1 MKNSLSVLF
10 LLFLLVCSA
19 PAFAQNGT
27 CNVNTIEISTDS
39 YEIGDFASVKR
50 NLELCVQN
58 QSFGNVTEL
67 NKARELL
74 ALTAIVED
82 RLDDAK
88 AYIEQIINSNS
99 NFVSSYRNIVFDDIL
114 AEVKREN
121 VGVTVSSVSKKAE
134 DLNTAPATVKLVTQ
148 EEIMDRGYKDLVDV
162 LSDLPGFDISKV
174 FSGAGANIYQMGF
187 RQVNTE
193 RTLFMVDGV
202 EENDLWLNWAYI
214 SRQYPLANIKA
225 VEVLYGPSSTMYGP
239 RAFIGAINV
248 ITYSPREIPEDHL
261 LKGKA
266 GSGKPKS
273 FYAYGNA
280 QAGNLNTYS
289 SDLVMGL
296 RGSAAAFQVTGR
308 IYRSDEHDM
317 SSAEFF
323 DYAPDD
329 INSLIYT
336 KMNMSGKAGSYSFE
350 DYLKKF
356 NLPQSHPYYTL
367 TKNAAGLITNM
378 NLTQAG
384 INQARRLDSIAYTSN
399 VNGAPI
405 GFSNHT
411 DDYFFSAKLMV
422 DNFLFGVR
430 HWKRT
435 EGFGLYQD
443 IDAAGSRNGSIWSPE
458 NTTVY
463 AQYDRQLTE
472 KISIS
477 NLANFALHRLGK
489 ETNRVNFIAFGDP
502 RASLH
507 FAHLL
512 NPTEILPGKTFSTK
526 KNAFGTESV
535 DYSSFSNFK
544 HGWRN
549 RYYYYEAQQFRNET
563 RMFYEGERL
572 KFSSGVDF
580 RSTLTQG
587 DYIIYMDYD
596 TNFPTIKDFQAK
608 QDTISLA
615 RELGIVSNQEQG
627 SNMYP
632 VIDLG
637 VFTQAS
643 YTLGERI
650 FLSGGYRVDYN
661 RIRRSG
667 GFGWAT
673 SPRLSAIYNGEYTTF
688 KLNYSKGLQNVSQ
701 LTRYATTTTRIPN
714 SRLQP
719 ESIDF
724 LNFEYL
730 GNLRNGELGWDVNAF
745 GYFINNAVALKTIST
760 SPTVTQNINLGK
772 YRTFGLM
779 SGFYFKPKSRDW
791 NIQVNHTYF
800 YPQLTEA
807 AEDAGY
813 KKIPVRLGDIAS
825 HRVNL
830 SVTKQTQMGKLSN
843 VLNLRANYVSERP
856 IGDSTTQTKN
866 IGVNGSKENIPAYL
880 ILHGNIGFK
889 LKTLPMLRLDVSVEN
904 ILNKNLLDGG
914 NPEYY
919 HPGPREASG
928 TFNMPGGV
936 LGATYGELSQPYIP
950 QRPRFFLVRLSYSL

>member
-1 MKNSLSVLF
+1 MKNTLSVLF
-10 LLFLLVCSA
+10 LLYLMVCSA

-50 NLELCVQN
+50 NLQLCVQN
-58 QSFGNVTEL
+58 QSFGNATEL

-82 RLDDAK
+82 DLDKAK
-88 AYIEQIINSNS
+88 AYIEQIISTNS
-99 NFVSSYRNIVFDDIL
+99 NFLSSYRNIVFDDIL

-162 LSDLPGFDISKV
+162 LSDLPGFDISKT
-174 FSGAGANIYQMGF
+174 FSGAGSNIYQMGF
-187 RQVNTE
+187 RQENTE

-261 LKGKA
+261 LKGKPKT
-266 GSGKPKS
+266 GKPKS

-356 NLPQSHPYYTL
+356 NLPATHPYYTVN
-367 TKNAAGLITNM
+367 KNATTGLITSM
-378 NLTQAG
+378 NLTTAG
-384 INQARRLDSIAYTSN
+384 INQARKLDSIAYTSK

-587 DYIIYMDYD
+587 DYLIYMDYNTNYPD
-596 TNFPTIKDFQAK
+596 TKAFKAK
-608 QDTISLA
+608 QDSISFA
-615 RELGIVSNQEQG
+615 RELGIVPNQEQG

-632 VIDLG
+632 IIDLG
-637 VFTQAS
+637 VFIQAS

-667 GFGWAT
+667 GFGFAN
-673 SPRLSAIYNGEYTTF
+673 SPRLSAIYNSEYATF

-701 LTRYATTTTRIPN
+701 LTRYSTGAGRTPN
-714 SRLQP
+714 PNLRP

-724 LNFEYL
+724 LNIEYL
-730 GNLRNGELGWDVNAF
+730 GHIGNRGLGWDVNAF
-745 GYFINNAVALKTIST
+745 GYLIDNAVASST
-760 SPTVTQNINLGK
+760 RNGIRQNINIGK
-772 YRTFGLM
+772 YRTTGLM
-779 SGFYFKPKSRDW
+779 SGFYYKPKSRDW
-791 NIQVNHTYF
+791 NIQANHTYF
-800 YPQLTEA
+800 FPQLTEA
-807 AEDAGY
+807 AADAG
-813 KKIPVRLGDIAS
+813 IEVPVRLGDIAS

-830 SVTKQTQMGKLSN
+830 SLTKQTHMGIFSN

-856 IGDSTTQTKN
+856 IGKNTTSSKN
-866 IGVNGSKENIPAYL
+866 IGLDGKGSPIPEYL

-889 LKTLPMLRLDVSVEN
+889 LKALPILRLDVSVEN

-936 LGATYGELSQPYIP
+936 LGGTYGDLSQPYIP

>member
-1 MKNSLSVLF
+1 MKNILSVLF
-10 LLFLLVCSA
+10 LLFLMVCSA

-58 QSFGNVTEL
+58 QSFGNATEL

-82 RLDDAK
+82 DLDKAK
-88 AYIEQIINSNS
+88 AYIEQIISTNS
-99 NFVSSYRNIVFDDIL
+99 NFLSSYRNIVFDDIL
-114 AEVKREN
+114 TEVKREN

-162 LSDLPGFDISKV
+162 LSDLPGFDISKT
-174 FSGAGANIYQMGF
+174 FSGAGSNIYQMGF
-187 RQVNTE
+187 RQENTE

-225 VEVLYGPSSTMYGP
+225 DEVLYGPSSTMYGP

-261 LKGKA
+261 LKGKPK
-266 GSGKPKS
+266 SGKPKS

-308 IYRSDEHDM
+308 VYRSDEHDM

-336 KMNMSGKAGSYSFE
+336 KMNLSGKAGSYSFE

-356 NLPQSHPYYTL
+356 NLPATHPYYTVN
-367 TKNAAGLITNM
+367 KNATTGLITSM
-378 NLTQAG
+378 NLTTAG
-384 INQARRLDSIAYTSN
+384 INQARKLDSIAYTSK

-443 IDAAGSRNGSIWSPE
+443 IDAAGSRNGSNWSPE

-472 KISIS
+472 KFSIS
-477 NLANFALHRLGK
+477 NLSNFALHRLGK
-489 ETNRVNFIAFGDP
+489 ETNRVNFVAFGDP
-502 RASLH
+502 RANLH

-512 NPTEILPGKTFSTK
+512 NPDKLIAGRTLGTK
-526 KNAFGTESV
+526 NNTFGTEII
-535 DYSSFSNFK
+535 DYSSYSMFK
-544 HGWRN
+544 HGWKN
-549 RYYYYEAQQFRNET
+549 RYYYYEAQQFRNES
-563 RMFYEGERL
+563 RLFYDGERL
-572 KFSSGVDF
+572 NFSTGVDF

-587 DYIIYMDYD
+587 DYLIYNDYD
-596 TNFPTIKDFQAK
+596 TNYPSVEAFKAK

-615 RELGIVSNQEQG
+615 RELGIVPNQERG
-627 SNMYP
+627 SNMFP
-632 VIDLG
+632 IIDVG
-637 VFTQAS
+637 AFIQAS
-643 YTLGERI
+643 YTIGEKL

-661 RIRRSG
+661 RIRRTG
-667 GFGWAT
+667 GFGFAN
-673 SPRLSAIYNGEYTTF
+673 SPRLSVIYNSEYATF

-701 LTRYATTTTRIPN
+701 LTRYSTGAGRTPN
-714 SRLQP
+714 PKLQP

-724 LNFEYL
+724 LNLEYL
-730 GNLRNGELGWDVNAF
+730 GHIGNRGLGWDVNAF
-745 GYFINNAVALKTIST
+745 GYLIENAVASST
-760 SPTVTQNINLGK
+760 RNGIRQNINIGK
-772 YRTFGLM
+772 YRTLGLM
-779 SGFYFKPKSRDW
+779 SGFYYKPKSRDW
-791 NIQVNHTYF
+791 NIQANHTYF
-800 YPQLTEA
+800 FPQLTEA
-807 AEDAGY
+807 AADAG
-813 KKIPVRLGDIAS
+813 IEVPVRLGDIAS

-830 SVTKQTQMGKLSN
+830 SLTKQTHMGIFSN

-856 IGDSTTQTKN
+856 IGKNTTSSKN
-866 IGVNGSKENIPAYL
+866 IGLDGKGSPIPEYL

-889 LKTLPMLRLDVSVEN
+889 LKALPILRLDVSVEN

-936 LGATYGELSQPYIP
+936 LGGTYGDLSQPYIP
-950 QRPRFFLVRLSYSL
+950 QRPRFFLVRLTYSL

>member
-1 MKNSLSVLF
+1 MKNTLSVLF
-10 LLFLLVCSA
+10 LLFLMVCSA

-99 NFVSSYRNIVFDDIL
+99 NFVSGYRNIVFDDIL

-134 DLNTAPATVKLVTQ
+134 DLNTAPATVKLVTH

-162 LSDLPGFDISKV
+162 LSDLPGFDISKT
-174 FSGAGANIYQMGF
+174 FSGAGSNIYQMGF
-187 RQVNTE
+187 RQENTE

-261 LKGKA
+261 LKRKA

-280 QAGNLNTYS
+280 QGGNLNTYS

-329 INSLIYT
+329 INSLVYT

-356 NLPQSHPYYTL
+356 NLPQSHPYYTI
-367 TKNAAGLITNM
+367 TKNAAGLITSM

-384 INQARRLDSIAYTSN
+384 INQARKLDSIAYTSN

-477 NLANFALHRLGK
+477 NLSNFALHRLGK
-489 ETNRVNFIAFGDP
+489 ETNRVNFVAFGDP
-502 RASLH
+502 RANLH

-512 NPTEILPGKTFSTK
+512 NPTELLPGKTFSTK
-526 KNAFGTESV
+526 KNSFGTESI
-535 DYSSFSNFK
+535 DYLSFSNFK

-572 KFSSGVDF
+572 KFSSGIDF

-587 DYIIYMDYD
+587 DYLIYMDYN
-596 TNFPTIKDFQAK
+596 TNYPSTKAFRAK
-608 QDTISLA
+608 QDTISFA
-615 RELGIVSNQEQG
+615 RELGIVPNQEQG

-632 VIDLG
+632 IIDLG
-637 VFTQAS
+637 VFIQAS

-667 GFGWAT
+667 GFGFAN
-673 SPRLSAIYNGEYTTF
+673 SPRLSVIYNSENTTF

-701 LTRYATTTTRIPN
+701 LTRYSTGAGRTPN
-714 SRLQP
+714 PNLRP

-724 LNFEYL
+724 LNIEYL
-730 GNLRNGELGWDVNAF
+730 GHIGNGGLGWDVNAF
-745 GYFINNAVALKTIST
+745 GYLIDNAVASST
-760 SPTVTQNINLGK
+760 RNGIRQNINIGK
-772 YRTFGLM
+772 YRTTGLM
-779 SGFYFKPKSRDW
+779 SGFYYKPKTREW
-791 NIQVNHTYF
+791 NIQANHTYF
-800 YPQLTEA
+800 FPQLIKA
-807 AEDAGY
+807 AEDSG
-813 KKIPVRLGDIAS
+813 IEVPVRLGDIAS

-830 SVTKQTQMGKLSN
+830 SLTKQTHMGILSN

-856 IGDSTTQTKN
+856 IGKNTTSSKN
-866 IGVNGSKENIPAYL
+866 IGLDGKGSPIPEYL
-880 ILHGNIGFK
+880 ILHGNVGFK
-889 LKTLPMLRLDVSVEN
+889 IKTLPMLRLDVSVEN

-919 HPGPREASG
+919 HPGPKEASG
-928 TFNMPGGV
+928 TFNMPGAV
-936 LGATYGELSQPYIP
+936 AGAPYGDLSQPYIP

>member
-1 MKNSLSVLF
+1 MKNTLSVLF
-10 LLFLLVCSA
+10 LLFLLVCNT
-19 PAFAQNGT
+19 PAFAQNGA
-27 CNVNTIEISTDS
+27 CNINTVEISADS
-39 YEIGDFASVKR
+39 YDIGDFASVKR
-50 NLELCVQN
+50 NLELCVRN
-58 QSFGNVTEL
+58 QSFSNLVEL

-88 AYIEQIINSNS
+88 VYIEQIVNSNS
-99 NFVSSYRNIVFDDIL
+99 NFVSSYRNIVFDSIFD
-114 AEVKREN
+114 EVKREN

-148 EEIMDRGYKDLVDV
+148 EEIMDRGYKDLIDL
-162 LSDLPGFDISKV
+162 LSDLPGFDISKT

-187 RQVNTE
+187 RQENTE

-225 VEVLYGPSSTMYGP
+225 VEILYGPSSTMYGP

-248 ITYSPREIPEDHL
+248 ITYSPKEIPVDHL
-261 LKGKA
+261 LKVKS
-266 GSGKPKS
+266 GSGKSKS
-273 FYAYGNA
+273 FYAYGNS
-280 QAGNLNTYS
+280 QVGNLNTYS

-296 RGSAAAFQVTGR
+296 RGTSAAFQVTGR

-317 SSAEFF
+317 SSADFF
-323 DYAPDD
+323 DYSVDD
-329 INSLIYT
+329 LKSLVYT
-336 KMNMSGKAGSYSFE
+336 RMNMSGRAGSYSFE

-356 NLPQSHPYYTL
+356 NLPQTHPFYTVN
-367 TKNAAGLITNM
+367 KNASGLITSI
-378 NLTQAG
+378 NLTQQG
-384 INQARRLDSIAYTSN
+384 INEAKRLDSIAYTRN

-458 NTTVY
+458 NTTIY
-463 AQYDRQLTE
+463 AQYDRQLSE
-472 KISIS
+472 KISVS
-477 NLANFALHRLGK
+477 NLSNFALHRLGK

-507 FAHLL
+507 LAHLL
-512 NPTEILPGKTFSTK
+512 NPDQLIAGRTLSTK
-526 KNAFGTESV
+526 NNTFGTEII
-535 DYSSFSNFK
+535 DYSSYTLFK
-544 HGWRN
+544 HGWKN
-549 RYYYYEAQQFRNET
+549 RYYYYEAQQFRNES
-563 RMFYEGERL
+563 RLFYDGERL
-572 KFSSGVDF
+572 NFSTGIDF

-587 DYIIYMDYD
+587 DYLIYNDYD
-596 TNFPTIKDFQAK
+596 TNYPSVEAFKAK

-615 RELGIVSNQEQG
+615 RELGIVPNQERG
-627 SNMYP
+627 SNMFP
-632 VIDLG
+632 IIDVG
-637 VFTQAS
+637 AFIQAN
-643 YTLGERI
+643 YTIGERI

-661 RIRRSG
+661 RIRRTG
-667 GFGWAT
+667 GFGWAN
-673 SPRLSAIYNGEYTTF
+673 SPRLSAIYNTEYTTF

-701 LTRYATTTTRIPN
+701 LTRYSTGAGRTPN
-714 SRLQP
+714 PKLQP

-724 LNFEYL
+724 LNLEYL
-730 GNLRNGELGWDVNAF
+730 GHIGNGTLGWDINAF
-745 GYFINNAVALKTIST
+745 GYLIENAVASST
-760 SPTVTQNINLGK
+760 RNGIRQNINIGK
-772 YRTFGLM
+772 YRTLGLM
-779 SGFYFKPKSRDW
+779 SGFYYKPKSRDW
-791 NIQVNHTYF
+791 NIQANHTYF

-807 AEDAGY
+807 AADAG
-813 KKIPVRLGDIAS
+813 IEVPVRLGDIAS

-830 SVTKQTQMGKLSN
+830 SITKQTHMGILSN
-843 VLNLRANYVSERP
+843 VLNIRANYVSERP
-856 IGDSTTQTKN
+856 IGKNTTSSKN
-866 IGVNGSKENIPAYL
+866 VGLDGTGKPLPPYL

-889 LKTLPMLRLDVSVEN
+889 IQTLPMLRLDLSVEN

-928 TFNMPGGV
+928 TFNMPGAV
-936 LGATYGELSQPYIP
+936 PGAPYGDLSQPYIP
-950 QRPRFFLVRLSYSL
+950 QRPRFYLLRLSYSL

>member
-1 MKNSLSVLF
+1 MKNTLRVLF
-10 LLFLLVCSA
+10 FLFVLVCSA
-19 PAFAQNGT
+19 PAFAQNGA
-27 CNVNTIEISTDS
+27 CNVNTVEISSDS
-39 YEIGDFASVKR
+39 YDIGDFASVKR
-50 NLELCVQN
+50 NLELCVRN
-58 QSFGNVTEL
+58 QGFGNLVEL

-88 AYIEQIINSNS
+88 VYIEQIVNSNS
-99 NFVSSYRNIVFDDIL
+99 NFVSSYRNIVFETIFD
-114 AEVKREN
+114 EVKREN

-148 EEIMDRGYKDLVDV
+148 EEIMDRGYKDLIDV
-162 LSDLPGFDISKV
+162 LSDLPGFDISKT

-187 RQVNTE
+187 RQENTE

-225 VEVLYGPSSTMYGP
+225 VEILYGPSSTMYGP

-248 ITYSPREIPEDHL
+248 ITYSPKEIPVDHV
-261 LKGKA
+261 LKVKS
-266 GSGKPKS
+266 GSGKSKS
-273 FYAYGNA
+273 FYAYGNS
-280 QAGNLNTYS
+280 QVGNLNTYS

-296 RGSAAAFQVTGR
+296 RGTGAAFQVTGR

-317 SSAEFF
+317 SSADFF
-323 DYAPDD
+323 DYSVDD
-329 INSLIYT
+329 LKSLVYT
-336 KMNMSGKAGSYSFE
+336 KMNMTGRAGSYSFE

-356 NLPQSHPYYTL
+356 NLPQTHPYYNVN
-367 TKNAAGLITNM
+367 KNATTGLITSM
-378 NLTQAG
+378 TLTPAGITQA
-384 INQARRLDSIAYTSN
+384 RKLDSIAYTSN

-463 AQYDRQLTE
+463 AQYDRQLSE

-477 NLANFALHRLGK
+477 NLSNFALHRLGK
-489 ETNRVNFIAFGDP
+489 ETNRVNFVAFGDP
-502 RASLH
+502 RANLH

-512 NPTEILPGKTFSTK
+512 NPTQLIAGRTVTP
-526 KNAFGTESV
+526 KNNVFGTEII
-535 DYSSFSNFK
+535 DYSSYSMFK
-544 HGWRN
+544 HGWKN
-549 RYYYYEAQQFRNET
+549 RYYYYEAQQFRNES
-563 RMFYEGERL
+563 RLFYDGERL
-572 KFSSGVDF
+572 NFSTGIDF

-587 DYIIYMDYD
+587 DYLIYNDYD
-596 TNFPTIKDFQAK
+596 TNYPSIEAFEAK

-615 RELGIVSNQEQG
+615 RELGIVPNQERG
-627 SNMYP
+627 SNMFP
-632 VIDLG
+632 IIDVG
-637 VFTQAS
+637 AFIQAN
-643 YTLGERI
+643 YTIGEKI

-661 RIRRSG
+661 RIRRTG
-667 GFGWAT
+667 GFGWAN
-673 SPRLSAIYNGEYTTF
+673 SPRLSAIYNSEYTTF

-701 LTRYATTTTRIPN
+701 LTRYSTGAGRTPN
-714 SRLQP
+714 PKLQP

-724 LNFEYL
+724 LNLEYL
-730 GNLRNGELGWDVNAF
+730 GHIGNGSLGWDINAF
-745 GYFINNAVALKTIST
+745 GYLIENAVASST
-760 SPTVTQNINLGK
+760 RNGIRQNINIGK
-772 YRTFGLM
+772 YRTLGLM
-779 SGFYFKPKSRDW
+779 SGFYYKPKSRDW
-791 NIQVNHTYF
+791 NIQANHTYF

-807 AEDAGY
+807 AADAG
-813 KKIPVRLGDIAS
+813 IEVPVRLGDIAS

-830 SVTKQTQMGKLSN
+830 SITKQTHMGILSN
-843 VLNLRANYVSERP
+843 VLNIRANYVSERP
-856 IGDSTTQTKN
+856 IGKNTTSSKN
-866 IGVNGSKENIPAYL
+866 VGLDGTGKPLPPYL

-889 LKTLPMLRLDVSVEN
+889 VQTLPMLRLDLSVEN

-928 TFNMPGGV
+928 TFNMPGAV
-936 LGATYGELSQPYIP
+936 AGATYGDLSQPYIP
-950 QRPRFFLVRLSYSL
+950 QRPRFYLLRLSYSL

>member
-1 MKNSLSVLF
+1 MKNTLSVLF
-10 LLFLLVCSA
+10 LLFLMVCSA

-58 QSFGNVTEL
+58 QSFGNATEL

-82 RLDDAK
+82 DLDKAK
-88 AYIEQIINSNS
+88 AYIEQIISSNS
-99 NFVSSYRNIVFDDIL
+99 NFLSSYRNIVFDDIL

-162 LSDLPGFDISKV
+162 LSDLPGFDISKT
-174 FSGAGANIYQMGF
+174 FSGAGSNIYQMGF
-187 RQVNTE
+187 RQENTE

-261 LKGKA
+261 LKGKPKT
-266 GSGKPKS
+266 GKPKS

-356 NLPQSHPYYTL
+356 NLPATHPYYTVN
-367 TKNAAGLITNM
+367 KNATTGLITSM
-378 NLTQAG
+378 NLTTAG
-384 INQARRLDSIAYTSN
+384 INQARKLDSIAYTSN

-443 IDAAGSRNGSIWSPE
+443 IDAAGSRNGSNWSPE

-472 KISIS
+472 KFSIS
-477 NLANFALHRLGK
+477 NLSNFALHRLGK
-489 ETNRVNFIAFGDP
+489 ETNRVNFVAFGDP
-502 RASLH
+502 RANLH

-512 NPTEILPGKTFSTK
+512 NPDKLIAGRTLGTK
-526 KNAFGTESV
+526 NNTFGTEII
-535 DYSSFSNFK
+535 DYSSYSMFK
-544 HGWRN
+544 HGWKN
-549 RYYYYEAQQFRNET
+549 RYYYYEAQQFRNES
-563 RMFYEGERL
+563 RLFYDGERL
-572 KFSSGVDF
+572 NFSTGVDF

-587 DYIIYMDYD
+587 DYLIYNDYD
-596 TNFPTIKDFQAK
+596 TNYPSVEAFKAK

-615 RELGIVSNQEQG
+615 RELGIVPNQERG
-627 SNMYP
+627 SNMFP
-632 VIDLG
+632 IIDVG
-637 VFTQAS
+637 AFIQAS
-643 YTLGERI
+643 YTIGEKL

-661 RIRRSG
+661 RIRRTG
-667 GFGWAT
+667 GFGFAN
-673 SPRLSAIYNGEYTTF
+673 SPRLSVIYNSEYATF

-701 LTRYATTTTRIPN
+701 LTRYSTGAGRTPN
-714 SRLQP
+714 PKLQP

-724 LNFEYL
+724 LNLEYL
-730 GNLRNGELGWDVNAF
+730 GHIGNRGLGWDINAF
-745 GYFINNAVALKTIST
+745 GYLIENAVASST
-760 SPTVTQNINLGK
+760 RNGIRQNINIGK
-772 YRTFGLM
+772 YRTLGLM
-779 SGFYFKPKSRDW
+779 SGFYYKPKSRDW
-791 NIQVNHTYF
+791 NIQANHTYF
-800 YPQLTEA
+800 FPQLTEA
-807 AEDAGY
+807 AADAG
-813 KKIPVRLGDIAS
+813 IEVPVRLGDIAS

-830 SVTKQTQMGKLSN
+830 SLTKQTHMGIFSN

-856 IGDSTTQTKN
+856 IGKNTTSSKN
-866 IGVNGSKENIPAYL
+866 IGLDGKGSPIPEYL

-889 LKTLPMLRLDVSVEN
+889 LKALPILRLDVSVEN

-936 LGATYGELSQPYIP
+936 LGGTYGDLSQPYIP
-950 QRPRFFLVRLSYSL
+950 QRPRFFLVRLTYSL

>member
-1 MKNSLSVLF
+1 MKNTHSILF
-10 LLFLLVCSA
+10 LLFLLVCST
-19 PAFAQNGT
+19 PAFAQNGA
-27 CNVNTIEISTDS
+27 CNANTVEISADS
-39 YEIGDFASVKR
+39 YDIGDFASVKK
-50 NLELCVQN
+50 NLELCVRN
-58 QSFGNVTEL
+58 QSFSNLVEL

-82 RLDDAK
+82 RIVDVRS
-88 AYIEQIINSNS
+88 YIEQIVNSNS
-99 NFVSSYRNIVFDDIL
+99 NFVSSYRNIVFETIFDD
-114 AEVKREN
+114 VKREN

-148 EEIMDRGYKDLVDV
+148 EEIMDRGYKDLIDV
-162 LSDLPGFDISKV
+162 LSDLPGFDISKT

-187 RQVNTE
+187 RQENTE

-225 VEVLYGPSSTMYGP
+225 VEILYGPSSTMYGP

-248 ITYSPREIPEDHL
+248 ITYSPKEIPSDHL
-261 LKGKA
+261 LKGKT
-266 GSGKPKS
+266 GNGKSKS
-273 FYAYGNA
+273 FYAYGNS
-280 QAGNLNTYS
+280 QVGNLNTYS

-296 RGSAAAFQVTGR
+296 RGTGAAFQVTGR

-317 SSAEFF
+317 SSADFF
-323 DYAPDD
+323 DYAVEDLK
-329 INSLIYT
+329 SLVYT
-336 KMNMSGKAGSYSFE
+336 KMNMSGKAGSYTFE

-356 NLPQSHPYYTL
+356 NLPQTHPYYSI
-367 TKNAAGLITNM
+367 TKNPTTGLITSM

-384 INQARRLDSIAYTSN
+384 INQARFLDSINYIKN

-443 IDAAGSRNGSIWSPE
+443 IDAAGSRNGSLWSPE

-463 AQYDRQLTE
+463 AQYDRQLSE

-477 NLANFALHRLGK
+477 NLSNFALHRLGK

-502 RASLH
+502 RANLH

-512 NPTEILPGKTFSTK
+512 NPDKLIAGRTLATK
-526 KNAFGTESV
+526 NNVFGTEII
-535 DYSSFSNFK
+535 DYSSYTLFK
-544 HGWRN
+544 PGWKN
-549 RYYYYEAQQFRNET
+549 RYYYYEAQQFRNEG
-563 RMFYEGERL
+563 RLFYDGERL
-572 KFSSGVDF
+572 NFSTGIDF

-587 DYIIYMDYD
+587 DYLIYNDYETD
-596 TNFPTIKDFQAK
+596 YPNVKAFQAK

-615 RELGIVSNQEQG
+615 RELGIVPNQERG
-627 SNMYP
+627 SNMFP
-632 VIDLG
+632 IIDVG
-637 VFTQAS
+637 AFIQAN
-643 YTLGERI
+643 YTIGERL

-661 RIRRSG
+661 RIRRTG
-667 GFGWAT
+667 GFGWAN
-673 SPRLSAIYNGEYTTF
+673 SPRLSAIYNSEYTTF

-701 LTRYATTTTRIPN
+701 LTRYSTGAGRTPN
-714 SRLQP
+714 PKLQP

-724 LNFEYL
+724 MNFEYL
-730 GNLRNGELGWDVNAF
+730 GHFKNGSLGWDINAF
-745 GYFINNAVALKTIST
+745 GYLIENAVASST
-760 SPTVTQNINLGK
+760 RNGIRQNINIGK

-779 SGFYFKPKSRDW
+779 SGFYFKPKNRDW
-791 NIQVNHTYF
+791 NIQANHTYF

-807 AEDAGY
+807 AADAG
-813 KKIPVRLGDIAS
+813 IEVPVRLGDIAS
-825 HRVNL
+825 HRVNV
-830 SVTKQTQMGKLSN
+830 SITKQTQMGLISN
-843 VLNLRANYVSERP
+843 VLNIRANYVSERP
-856 IGDSTTQTKN
+856 IGKNTTSSKN
-866 IGVNGSKENIPAYL
+866 VGLDGTGKPLPPYL

-889 LKTLPMLRLDVSVEN
+889 IQTLPMLRLDLSVEN

-928 TFNMPGGV
+928 TFNMPGAV
-936 LGATYGELSQPYIP
+936 AGAPYGDLSQPFIP
-950 QRPRFFLVRLSYSL
+950 QRPRFYLLRLSYSL

>member
-1 MKNSLSVLF
+1 MKNTLSVFFIFF
-10 LLFLLVCSA
+10 LMLCSA

-27 CNVNTIEISTDS
+27 CNGNTLVVSTAS
-39 YEIGDFASVKR
+39 YAIGDFASVKR

-58 QSFGNVTEL
+58 QSFGSVTEL
-67 NKARELL
+67 NQARELL
-74 ALTAIVED
+74 ALTAIGED
-82 RLDDAK
+82 RSDDAK
-88 AYIEQIINSNS
+88 LYIAQIVGSKS
-99 NFVSSYRNIVFDDIL
+99 NFVSSNSNIVFDDIL
-114 AEVKREN
+114 SEVKKEN

-134 DLNTAPATVKLVTQ
+134 DINTAPATVKLVTQ
-148 EEIMDRGYKDLVDV
+148 EEIMDRGYKDLIDL

-174 FSGAGANIYQMGF
+174 FSGAGSNVYQMGF
-187 RQVNTE
+187 RQENTE

-202 EENDLWLNWAYI
+202 EENDLFSNWAYI

-225 VEVLYGPSSTMYGP
+225 VEIVYGPSSTLYGP
-239 RAFIGAINV
+239 RAFVGTINV

-261 LKGKA
+261 LKGTPK
-266 GSGKPKS
+266 SGKPKS
-273 FYAYGNA
+273 FYAYGNT
-280 QAGNLNTYS
+280 QAGNLNTIS

-296 RGSAAAFQVTGR
+296 RGRAASFQVTGR

-336 KMNMSGKAGSYSFE
+336 RMNMSGRAGSYTFE

-356 NLPQSHPYYTL
+356 NLPQTHPYYTVN
-367 TKNAAGLITNM
+367 KNATTGLITSM
-378 NLTQAG
+378 NLTTAG
-384 INQARRLDSIAYTSN
+384 INQARRLDSIAYTSK

-405 GFSNHT
+405 GYSNHT
-411 DDYFFSAKLMV
+411 DDYFFSAKLQV

-435 EGFGLYQD
+435 EGYGLYQD
-443 IDAAGSRNGSIWSPE
+443 IDEAGSRNGSIWSPE

-463 AQYDRQLTE
+463 AQYDRQLTD

-477 NLANFALHRLGK
+477 NLSNFSLHRLGK
-489 ETNRVNFIAFGDP
+489 ETNRVNFVAFGDP
-502 RASLH
+502 RANLH

-512 NPTEILPGKTFSTK
+512 NPTEILPSRFLISR
-526 KNAFGTESV
+526 NNVFGTENINST
-535 DYSSFSNFK
+535 SFSNLK

-549 RYYYYEAQQFRNET
+549 RYIYYEAQQFRNET
-563 RMFYEGERL
+563 RLFYEGERL
-572 KFSSGVDF
+572 KFSSGIDF

-587 DYIIYMDYD
+587 DYLIYNDYD
-596 TNFPTIKDFQAK
+596 TNYPSVEAFKAK

-615 RELGIVSNQEQG
+615 RELGIVLNQERG
-627 SNMYP
+627 SNLFSM
-632 VIDLG
+632 IDVG
-637 VFTQAS
+637 AFIQAS
-643 YTLGERI
+643 YTLGEKI
-650 FLSGGYRVDYN
+650 FLTGGYRVDYN
-661 RIRRSG
+661 RIRRAG
-667 GFGWAT
+667 GFGFAN
-673 SPRLSAIYNGEYTTF
+673 SPRLSAIYNSQNTTI
-688 KLNYSKGLQNVSQ
+688 KLNYSKGHHNVNQ
-701 LTRYATTTTRIPN
+701 LTRYSAVGGRTPN
-714 SRLQP
+714 PRLQP

-724 LNFEYL
+724 LNIEYL
-730 GNLRNGELGWDVNAF
+730 GHIGNGGLGWEVNAF
-745 GYFINNAVALKTIST
+745 GYRIENAVASST
-760 SPTVTQNINLGK
+760 KNGVTQYINIEK
-772 YRTFGLM
+772 YRTTGLM
-779 SGFYFKPKSRDW
+779 SGFYYKPKSRDW

-800 YPQLTEA
+800 NPKQTA
-807 AEDAGY
+807 AADDSGI
-813 KKIPVRLGDIAS
+813 KVPVRLGDIAS

-830 SVTKQTQMGKLSN
+830 SVTKQTHLGILSN

-856 IGDSTTQTKN
+856 IGINTTSSKN
-866 IGVNGSKENIPAYL
+866 IGIDGKGSPIPEYL

-889 LKTLPMLRLDVSVEN
+889 VQSLPMLRLDLSVEN

-936 LGATYGELSQPYIP
+936 LGAAYGNLSQPYIP
-950 QRPRFFLVRLSYSL
+950 QRPRFFLVRLTYSL

>member
-1 MKNSLSVLF
+1 MKNTLSVLF
-10 LLFLLVCSA
+10 LFFLMVCSA
-19 PAFAQNGT
+19 PAFSQNGT

-50 NLELCVQN
+50 NLALCVQN
-58 QSFGNVTEL
+58 QSFGNALEL

-82 RLDDAK
+82 DLDDAK
-88 AYIEQIINSNS
+88 LYIEQIVSSNS
-99 NFVSSYRNIVFDDIL
+99 NFISSYRNIVFDDIL
-114 AEVKREN
+114 DAVKREN

-134 DLNTAPATVKLVTQ
+134 DLNTAPATVKLVTHD
-148 EEIMDRGYKDLVDV
+148 EIMDRGYKDLVDV
-162 LSDLPGFDISKV
+162 LSDLPGFDISKT
-174 FSGAGANIYQMGF
+174 FSGAGSNIYQMGF
-187 RQVNTE
+187 RQENTE

-214 SRQYPLANIKA
+214 SKQYPLANIKA
-225 VEVLYGPSSTMYGP
+225 VEILYGPSSTMYGP

-261 LKGKA
+261 LKRKA
-266 GSGKPKS
+266 GSENGKPKS
-273 FYAYGNA
+273 FYAYGNT
-280 QAGNLNTYS
+280 QVGNLNTYS
-289 SDLVMGL
+289 SDLIMGL
-296 RGSAAAFQVTGR
+296 RGSAASFQVTGR

-350 DYLKKF
+350 DYMKKF
-356 NLPQSHPYYTL
+356 SLPATHPYYTVNKSA
-367 TKNAAGLITNM
+367 TTGLITSM
-378 NLTQAG
+378 NLTTAG
-384 INQARRLDSIAYTSN
+384 VNQARKLDSIAYTSN

-405 GFSNHT
+405 GFSNNT

-443 IDAAGSRNGSIWSPE
+443 IDAAGSRNGSNWSPE

-477 NLANFALHRLGK
+477 NLSNFALNRLGK
-489 ETNRVNFIAFGDP
+489 ETIRVNFIAFGDP
-502 RASLH
+502 RANLH
-507 FAHLL
+507 LAHLL
-512 NPTEILPGKTFSTK
+512 SPTAILPSKTLTTK
-526 KNAFGTESV
+526 KNLFGTESI

-563 RMFYEGERL
+563 RIFYEGERL
-572 KFSSGVDF
+572 KFSSGIDF

-587 DYIIYMDYD
+587 DYLIYMDYNTNYPD
-596 TNFPTIKDFQAK
+596 TDAFKAK
-608 QDTISLA
+608 QDTISYA

-627 SNMYP
+627 SNMFP
-632 VIDLG
+632 IIDLG
-637 VFTQAS
+637 VFIQAN
-643 YTLGERI
+643 YTIGEKI

-667 GFGWAT
+667 GFGWAN
-673 SPRLSAIYNGEYTTF
+673 SPRLSAIYNSEYTTF

-701 LTRYATTTTRIPN
+701 LTRYSTGAGRTPN
-714 SRLQP
+714 PNLRP

-724 LNFEYL
+724 LNIEYL
-730 GNLRNGELGWDVNAF
+730 GHILNGSLGWEVNAF
-745 GYFINNAVALKTIST
+745 GYLIENAVASST
-760 SPTVTQNINLGK
+760 RNGIKQNINIGK
-772 YRTFGLM
+772 YSTTGLM
-779 SGFYFKPKSRDW
+779 SGFFYKPKSRDW

-800 YPQLTEA
+800 NPQLTESA
-807 AEDAGY
+807 ADSGIEV
-813 KKIPVRLGDIAS
+813 PVRLGDIAS
-825 HRVNL
+825 HRINL
-830 SVTKQTQMGKLSN
+830 SVTKQTHMGIWSN

-856 IGDSTTQTKN
+856 IGKNTTSSKN
-866 IGVNGSKENIPAYL
+866 IGLDGAGSPIPEYL

-889 LKTLPMLRLDVSVEN
+889 VQTLPMLRLDLSVEN

-928 TFNMPGGV
+928 SFNMPGGTP
-936 LGATYGELSQPYIP
+936 GASYGDLSQPYIP
-950 QRPRFFLVRLSYSL
+950 QRPRFFLIRLSYSI

>member
-1 MKNSLSVLF
+1 MKNTLSVLF
-10 LLFLLVCSA
+10 LLFLMVCSA

-58 QSFGNVTEL
+58 QSFGNATEL

-82 RLDDAK
+82 DLDKAK
-88 AYIEQIINSNS
+88 AYIEQIISTNS
-99 NFVSSYRNIVFDDIL
+99 NFLSSYRNIVFDDIL

-162 LSDLPGFDISKV
+162 LSDLPGFDISKT
-174 FSGAGANIYQMGF
+174 FSGAGSNIYQMGF
-187 RQVNTE
+187 RQENTE

-261 LKGKA
+261 LKGKPKSA
-266 GSGKPKS
+266 KPKS

-308 IYRSDEHDM
+308 VYRSDEHDM

-356 NLPQSHPYYTL
+356 NLPATHPYYTVN
-367 TKNAAGLITNM
+367 KNATTGLITSM
-378 NLTQAG
+378 NLTTAG
-384 INQARRLDSIAYTSN
+384 INQARKLDSIAYTSN

-443 IDAAGSRNGSIWSPE
+443 IDAAGSRNGSNWSPE

-477 NLANFALHRLGK
+477 NLSNFALHRLGK
-489 ETNRVNFIAFGDP
+489 ETNRVNFVAFGDP
-502 RASLH
+502 RANLH

-512 NPTEILPGKTFSTK
+512 NPDKLIAGRTLGTK
-526 KNAFGTESV
+526 NNTFGTEII
-535 DYSSFSNFK
+535 DYSSYSMFK
-544 HGWRN
+544 HGWKN
-549 RYYYYEAQQFRNET
+549 RYYYYEAQQFRNES
-563 RMFYEGERL
+563 RLFFDGERL
-572 KFSSGVDF
+572 NFSTGVDF

-587 DYIIYMDYD
+587 DYLIYNDYD
-596 TNFPTIKDFQAK
+596 TNYPSVEAFKAK

-615 RELGIVSNQEQG
+615 RELGIVPNQERG
-627 SNMYP
+627 SNMFP
-632 VIDLG
+632 IIDVG
-637 VFTQAS
+637 AFIQAS
-643 YTLGERI
+643 YTIGEKL

-661 RIRRSG
+661 RIRRTG
-667 GFGWAT
+667 GFGFAN
-673 SPRLSAIYNGEYTTF
+673 SPRLSVIYNSEYATF

-701 LTRYATTTTRIPN
+701 LTRYSTGAGRTPN
-714 SRLQP
+714 PKLQP

-724 LNFEYL
+724 LNLEYL
-730 GNLRNGELGWDVNAF
+730 GHIGNRGLGWDINAF
-745 GYFINNAVALKTIST
+745 GYLIENAVASST
-760 SPTVTQNINLGK
+760 RNGIRQNINIGK
-772 YRTFGLM
+772 YRTLGLM
-779 SGFYFKPKSRDW
+779 SGFYYKPKSRDW
-791 NIQVNHTYF
+791 NIQANHTYF
-800 YPQLTEA
+800 FPQLTEA
-807 AEDAGY
+807 AADAG
-813 KKIPVRLGDIAS
+813 IEVPVRLGDIAS

-830 SVTKQTQMGKLSN
+830 SLTKQTHMGIFSN

-856 IGDSTTQTKN
+856 IGKNTTSSKN
-866 IGVNGSKENIPAYL
+866 IGLDGKGSPIPEYL

-889 LKTLPMLRLDVSVEN
+889 LKALPILRLDVSVEN

-936 LGATYGELSQPYIP
+936 LGATYGDLSQPYIP
-950 QRPRFFLVRLSYSL
+950 QRPRFFLVRLTYSL

>member
-1 MKNSLSVLF
+1 MKNTLSVLF
-10 LLFLLVCSA
+10 LLFLMVCSA

-99 NFVSSYRNIVFDDIL
+99 NFVSGYRNIVFDDIL

-134 DLNTAPATVKLVTQ
+134 DLNTAPATVKLVTH

-162 LSDLPGFDISKV
+162 LSDLPGFDISKT
-174 FSGAGANIYQMGF
+174 FSGAGSNIYQMGF
-187 RQVNTE
+187 RQENTE

-261 LKGKA
+261 LKRKA

-280 QAGNLNTYS
+280 QGGNLNTYS

-329 INSLIYT
+329 INSLVYT

-356 NLPQSHPYYTL
+356 NLPQSHPYYTI
-367 TKNAAGLITNM
+367 TKNAAGLITSM

-384 INQARRLDSIAYTSN
+384 INQARKLDSIAYTSN

-477 NLANFALHRLGK
+477 NLSNFALHRLGK
-489 ETNRVNFIAFGDP
+489 ETNRVNFVAFGDP
-502 RASLH
+502 RANLH

-512 NPTEILPGKTFSTK
+512 NPTELLPGKTFSTK
-526 KNAFGTESV
+526 KNSFGTESI
-535 DYSSFSNFK
+535 DYLSFSNFK

-572 KFSSGVDF
+572 KFSSGIDF

-587 DYIIYMDYD
+587 DYLIYMDYN
-596 TNFPTIKDFQAK
+596 TNYPSTKAFRAK
-608 QDTISLA
+608 QDTISFA
-615 RELGIVSNQEQG
+615 RELGIVPNQEQG

-632 VIDLG
+632 IIDLG
-637 VFTQAS
+637 VFIQAS

-667 GFGWAT
+667 GFGFAN
-673 SPRLSAIYNGEYTTF
+673 SPRLSVIYNSENTTF

-701 LTRYATTTTRIPN
+701 LTRYSTGAGRTPN
-714 SRLQP
+714 PNLRP

-724 LNFEYL
+724 LNIEYL
-730 GNLRNGELGWDVNAF
+730 GHIGNGGLGWDVNAF
-745 GYFINNAVALKTIST
+745 GYLIDNAVASST
-760 SPTVTQNINLGK
+760 RNGIRQNINIGK
-772 YRTFGLM
+772 YRTTGLM
-779 SGFYFKPKSRDW
+779 SGFYYKPKTREW
-791 NIQVNHTYF
+791 NIQANHTYF
-800 YPQLTEA
+800 FPQLIKA
-807 AEDAGY
+807 AEDSG
-813 KKIPVRLGDIAS
+813 IEVPVRLGDIAS

-830 SVTKQTQMGKLSN
+830 SLTKQTHMGILSN

-856 IGDSTTQTKN
+856 IGKNTTSSKN
-866 IGVNGSKENIPAYL
+866 IGLDGKGSPIPEYL
-880 ILHGNIGFK
+880 ILHGNVGFK
-889 LKTLPMLRLDVSVEN
+889 IKTLPMLRLDVSVEN

-928 TFNMPGGV
+928 TFNMPGAV
-936 LGATYGELSQPYIP
+936 AGAPYGDLSQPYIP

>member
-1 MKNSLSVLF
+1 MKNTLSVLF

-19 PAFAQNGT
+19 PAFAQNGA
-27 CNVNTIEISTDS
+27 CNINTVEISADS
-39 YEIGDFASVKR
+39 YDIGDFASVKR
-50 NLELCVQN
+50 NLELCVRN
-58 QSFGNVTEL
+58 QSFSNLVEL

-88 AYIEQIINSNS
+88 VYIEQIVNSNS
-99 NFVSSYRNIVFDDIL
+99 NFVSSYRNIVFDSIFD
-114 AEVKREN
+114 EVKREN

-148 EEIMDRGYKDLVDV
+148 EEIMDRGYKDLIDV
-162 LSDLPGFDISKV
+162 LSDLPGFDISKT

-187 RQVNTE
+187 RQENTE

-225 VEVLYGPSSTMYGP
+225 VEILYGPSSTMYGP

-248 ITYSPREIPEDHL
+248 ITYSPKEIPVDHL
-261 LKGKA
+261 LKGKTNN
-266 GSGKPKS
+266 GKSKS
-273 FYAYGNA
+273 FYAYGNS
-280 QAGNLNTYS
+280 QVGNLNTYS

-296 RGSAAAFQVTGR
+296 RGTGAAFQVTGR

-317 SSAEFF
+317 SSADFF
-323 DYAPDD
+323 DYSVEDLK
-329 INSLIYT
+329 SLVYT

-356 NLPQSHPYYTL
+356 NLPQTHPYYTL
-367 TKNAAGLITNM
+367 TKNPTTGLITSM

-384 INQARRLDSIAYTSN
+384 INQARKIDSINYIKN

-443 IDAAGSRNGSIWSPE
+443 IDAAGSRNGSLWSPE

-463 AQYDRQLTE
+463 AQYDRQLSE
-472 KISIS
+472 KISVS
-477 NLANFALHRLGK
+477 NLSNFALHRLGK

-502 RASLH
+502 RANLH

-512 NPTEILPGKTFSTK
+512 NPDQLIAGKTLTP
-526 KNAFGTESV
+526 KNNVFGTEII
-535 DYSSFSNFK
+535 DYSSYTLFK
-544 HGWRN
+544 PGWKN
-549 RYYYYEAQQFRNET
+549 RYYYYEAQQFRNES
-563 RMFYEGERL
+563 RLFYDGERL
-572 KFSSGVDF
+572 NFSTGIDF

-587 DYIIYMDYD
+587 DYLIYNDYNTD
-596 TNFPTIKDFQAK
+596 YPNVKAFEAK

-615 RELGIVSNQEQG
+615 RELGIVPNQERG
-627 SNMYP
+627 SNMFP
-632 VIDLG
+632 IIDVG
-637 VFTQAS
+637 AFIQAN
-643 YTLGERI
+643 YTIGERI

-661 RIRRSG
+661 RIRRTG
-667 GFGWAT
+667 GFGWAN
-673 SPRLSAIYNGEYTTF
+673 SPRLSAIYNTEYTTF

-701 LTRYATTTTRIPN
+701 LTRYSTGAGRTPN
-714 SRLQP
+714 PKLQP

-724 LNFEYL
+724 MNLEYL
-730 GNLRNGELGWDVNAF
+730 GHFGNGSLGWDINAF
-745 GYFINNAVALKTIST
+745 GYLIENAVASST
-760 SPTVTQNINLGK
+760 RNGIRQNINIGK
-772 YRTFGLM
+772 YRTVGLM
-779 SGFYFKPKSRDW
+779 SGFYYKPKSRDW
-791 NIQVNHTYF
+791 NIQANHTYF

-807 AEDAGY
+807 AADAG
-813 KKIPVRLGDIAS
+813 IEVPIRLGDIAS

-830 SVTKQTQMGKLSN
+830 SITKQTQMGLISN
-843 VLNLRANYVSERP
+843 VLNIRANYVSERP
-856 IGDSTTQTKN
+856 IGKNTTSSKN
-866 IGVNGSKENIPAYL
+866 VGLDGTGKPLPPYL

-889 LKTLPMLRLDVSVEN
+889 IQTLPMLRLDLSVEN

-936 LGATYGELSQPYIP
+936 LGATYGDLSQPYIP
-950 QRPRFFLVRLSYSL
+950 QRPRFYLLRLSYTL

>member
-1 MKNSLSVLF
+1 MKNILSVLF
-10 LLFLLVCSA
+10 LLFLMVCSA

-58 QSFGNVTEL
+58 QSFGNATEL

-82 RLDDAK
+82 DLDKAK
-88 AYIEQIINSNS
+88 AYIEQIISTNS
-99 NFVSSYRNIVFDDIL
+99 NFLSSYRNIVFDDIL
-114 AEVKREN
+114 TEVKREN

-162 LSDLPGFDISKV
+162 LSDLPGFDISKT
-174 FSGAGANIYQMGF
+174 FSGAGSNIYQMGF
-187 RQVNTE
+187 RQENTE

-261 LKGKA
+261 LKGKPK
-266 GSGKPKS
+266 SGKPKS

-289 SDLVMGL
+289 SDLVMGS
-296 RGSAAAFQVTGR
+296 RGRAASFQVTGR

-336 KMNMSGKAGSYSFE
+336 KMNLSGKAGSYSFE

-356 NLPQSHPYYTL
+356 NLPATHPYYTVN
-367 TKNAAGLITNM
+367 KNATTGLITSM
-378 NLTQAG
+378 NLTTAG
-384 INQARRLDSIAYTSN
+384 INQARKLDSIAYTSK

-443 IDAAGSRNGSIWSPE
+443 IDAAGSRNGSNWSPE

-472 KISIS
+472 KFSIS
-477 NLANFALHRLGK
+477 NLSNFALHRLGK
-489 ETNRVNFIAFGDP
+489 ETNRVNFVAFGDP
-502 RASLH
+502 RANLH

-512 NPTEILPGKTFSTK
+512 NPDKLIAGRTLGTK
-526 KNAFGTESV
+526 NNTFGTEII
-535 DYSSFSNFK
+535 DYSSYTMFK
-544 HGWRN
+544 PGWKN

-563 RMFYEGERL
+563 RLFYEGERL
-572 KFSSGVDF
+572 KFSSGIDF

-587 DYIIYMDYD
+587 DYLIYNDYD
-596 TNFPTIKDFQAK
+596 TNYPSVEAFKTK

-615 RELGIVSNQEQG
+615 RELGIVLNQERG
-627 SNMYP
+627 SNLFSM
-632 VIDLG
+632 IDVG
-637 VFTQAS
+637 AFIQAS
-643 YTLGERI
+643 YTLGEKI
-650 FLSGGYRVDYN
+650 FLTGGYRVDYN

-667 GFGWAT
+667 GFGFAN
-673 SPRLSAIYNGEYTTF
+673 SPRLSVIYNSEYATF

-701 LTRYATTTTRIPN
+701 LTRYSTGAGRTPN
-714 SRLQP
+714 PKLQP

-724 LNFEYL
+724 LNLEYL
-730 GNLRNGELGWDVNAF
+730 GHIGNRGLGWDVNAF
-745 GYFINNAVALKTIST
+745 GYLIENAVASST
-760 SPTVTQNINLGK
+760 RNGIRQNINIGK
-772 YRTFGLM
+772 YRTLGLM
-779 SGFYFKPKSRDW
+779 SGFYYKPKSRDW
-791 NIQVNHTYF
+791 NIQANHTYF
-800 YPQLTEA
+800 FPQLTEA
-807 AEDAGY
+807 AADAG
-813 KKIPVRLGDIAS
+813 IEVPVRLGDIAS

-830 SVTKQTQMGKLSN
+830 SLTKQTHMGIFSN

-856 IGDSTTQTKN
+856 IGKNTTSSKN
-866 IGVNGSKENIPAYL
+866 IGLDGKGSPIPEYL

-889 LKTLPMLRLDVSVEN
+889 LKALPILRLDVSVEN

-936 LGATYGELSQPYIP
+936 LGGTYGDLSQPYIP
-950 QRPRFFLVRLSYSL
+950 QRPRFFLVRLTYSL

>member
-1 MKNSLSVLF
+1 MKNTLSVLF
-10 LLFLLVCSA
+10 LLFLMVCSA

-99 NFVSSYRNIVFDDIL
+99 NFVSGYRNIVFDDIL

-134 DLNTAPATVKLVTQ
+134 DLNTAPATVKLVTH

-162 LSDLPGFDISKV
+162 LSDLPGFDISKT
-174 FSGAGANIYQMGF
+174 FSGAGSNIYQMGF
-187 RQVNTE
+187 RQENTE

-261 LKGKA
+261 LKRKA

-280 QAGNLNTYS
+280 QGGNLNTYS

-329 INSLIYT
+329 INSLVYT

-356 NLPQSHPYYTL
+356 NLPQSHPYYTI
-367 TKNAAGLITNM
+367 TKNAAGLITSM

-384 INQARRLDSIAYTSN
+384 INQARKLDSIAYTSN

-477 NLANFALHRLGK
+477 NLSNFALHRLGK
-489 ETNRVNFIAFGDP
+489 ETNRVNFVAFGDP
-502 RASLH
+502 RANLH

-512 NPTEILPGKTFSTK
+512 NPTELLPGKTFSTK
-526 KNAFGTESV
+526 KNSFGTESI
-535 DYSSFSNFK
+535 DYLSFSNFK

-572 KFSSGVDF
+572 KFSSGIDF

-587 DYIIYMDYD
+587 DYLIYMDYN
-596 TNFPTIKDFQAK
+596 TNYPSTKAFRAK
-608 QDTISLA
+608 QDTISFA
-615 RELGIVSNQEQG
+615 RELGIVPNQEQG

-632 VIDLG
+632 IIDLG
-637 VFTQAS
+637 VFIQAS

-667 GFGWAT
+667 GFGFAN
-673 SPRLSAIYNGEYTTF
+673 SPRLSVIYNSENTTF

-701 LTRYATTTTRIPN
+701 LTRYSTGAGRTPN
-714 SRLQP
+714 PNLRP

-724 LNFEYL
+724 LNIEYL
-730 GNLRNGELGWDVNAF
+730 GHIGNGGLGWDVNAF
-745 GYFINNAVALKTIST
+745 GYLIDNAVASST
-760 SPTVTQNINLGK
+760 RNGIRQNINIGK
-772 YRTFGLM
+772 YRTTGLM
-779 SGFYFKPKSRDW
+779 SGFYYKPKTREW
-791 NIQVNHTYF
+791 NIQANHTYF
-800 YPQLTEA
+800 FPQLIKA
-807 AEDAGY
+807 AEDSG
-813 KKIPVRLGDIAS
+813 IEVPVRLGDIAS

-830 SVTKQTQMGKLSN
+830 SLTKQTHMGILSN

-856 IGDSTTQTKN
+856 IGKNTTSSKN
-866 IGVNGSKENIPAYL
+866 IGLDGKGSPIPEYL
-880 ILHGNIGFK
+880 ILHGNVGFK
-889 LKTLPMLRLDVSVEN
+889 IKTLPMLRLDVSVEN

-928 TFNMPGGV
+928 SFNMPGGV
-936 LGATYGELSQPYIP
+936 LGATYGDLSQPYIP
-950 QRPRFFLVRLSYSL
+950 QRPRFYLVRLSYSL

>member
-1 MKNSLSVLF
+1 MKNTFLVLF
-10 LLFLLVCSA
+10 FSLLLASSA
-19 PAFAQNGT
+19 PSFAQNGA
-27 CNVNTIEISTDS
+27 CNANTVEISTDS
-39 YEIGDFASVKR
+39 YDIGDFASVKR
-50 NLELCVQN
+50 NLELCVRN
-58 QSFGNVTEL
+58 QAFGNLVEL

-88 AYIEQIINSNS
+88 VFIEQIVNSNI
-99 NFVSSYRNIVFDDIL
+99 NFVSSYRNIVFDSIFDD
-114 AEVKREN
+114 VKKEN

-148 EEIMDRGYKDLVDV
+148 EEIIDRGYKDLIDL
-162 LSDLPGFDISKV
+162 LSDLPGFDISKT

-187 RQVNTE
+187 RQENTE

-214 SRQYPLANIKA
+214 SRQYPMANIKA
-225 VEVLYGPSSTMYGP
+225 VEILYGPSSTMYGP

-248 ITYSPREIPEDHL
+248 ITYSPKEVPEDHL
-261 LKGKA
+261 LKGKL
-266 GSGKPKS
+266 GKGKPKS
-273 FYAYGNA
+273 FYAYGNT
-280 QAGNLNTYS
+280 QAGNLNTFS
-289 SDLVMGL
+289 SDLVMGV

-329 INSLIYT
+329 INSLVYNR
-336 KMNMSGKAGSYSFE
+336 MNMTGRAGSYSFE

-356 NLPQSHPYYTL
+356 NLPQSHPYYTVN
-367 TKNAAGLITNM
+367 KNASTGLISSI
-378 NLTQAG
+378 NLTPAG
-384 INQARRLDSIAYTSN
+384 VNQARKLDSTAYTRN

-463 AQYDRQLTE
+463 AQYDRQLNE

-489 ETNRVNFIAFGDP
+489 ETNRVNFVAFGDP
-502 RASLH
+502 RANLH
-507 FAHLL
+507 LAHLL
-512 NPTEILPGKTFSTK
+512 NPDQLIAGRTLATRNNTFGSEII
-526 KNAFGTESV
+526 
-535 DYSSFSNFK
+535 DYSSYSMFK
-544 HGWRN
+544 HGWKN
-549 RYYYYEAQQFRNET
+549 RYYYYEAQQFRNES
-563 RMFYEGERL
+563 RLFYDGQKL
-572 KFSSGVDF
+572 NFSTGIDF

-587 DYIIYMDYD
+587 DYLIYNDYNTTYPD
-596 TNFPTIKDFQAK
+596 VEAFKAK
-608 QDTISLA
+608 QDTISFA
-615 RELGIVSNQEQG
+615 RELGIVPNQERG
-627 SNMYP
+627 SNMFP
-632 VIDLG
+632 IIDLG
-637 VFTQAS
+637 VFIQAN
-643 YTLGERI
+643 YTLGEKI

-661 RIRRSG
+661 RIRRTG
-667 GFGWAT
+667 GFGFAN
-673 SPRLSAIYNGEYTTF
+673 SPRLSAIYNSEYTTF

-701 LTRYATTTTRIPN
+701 LTRYSTGAGRTPN
-714 SRLQP
+714 PKLQP

-724 LNFEYL
+724 LNVEYL
-730 GNLRNGELGWDVNAF
+730 GHIGNGSIGWDVNAF
-745 GYFINNAVALKTIST
+745 GYLIENAVASST
-760 SPTVTQNINLGK
+760 RNGIRQNINIGK
-772 YRTFGLM
+772 YRTLGVM
-779 SGFYFKPKSRDW
+779 SGFYYKPKSKDW
-791 NIQVNHTYF
+791 NIQANHTYF
-800 YPQLTEA
+800 FPQLTEA
-807 AEDAGY
+807 AADAG
-813 KKIPVRLGDIAS
+813 IEVPVRLGDIAS

-830 SVTKQTQMGKLSN
+830 SITKQTHLGILSN
-843 VLNLRANYVSERP
+843 VLNFRANYVSERP
-856 IGDSTTQTKN
+856 IGVNTTSSKN
-866 IGVNGSKENIPAYL
+866 IGIDGNGKPIPAYL

-889 LKTLPMLRLDVSVEN
+889 IQTLPMLRLDLSVEN

-928 TFNMPGGV
+928 TFNAPGGV
-936 LGATYGELSQPYIP
+936 PGAPYGDLSQPYIP
-950 QRPRFFLVRLSYSL
+950 QRPRFFLLRLSYSI

>member
-1 MKNSLSVLF
+1 MKNTLSVLF
-10 LLFLLVCSA
+10 LLFLMVCSA

-58 QSFGNVTEL
+58 QSFGNATEL

-82 RLDDAK
+82 DLDKAK
-88 AYIEQIINSNS
+88 AYIEQIISSNS
-99 NFVSSYRNIVFDDIL
+99 NFLSSYRNIVFDDIL

-162 LSDLPGFDISKV
+162 LSDLPGFDISKT
-174 FSGAGANIYQMGF
+174 FSGAGSNIYQMGF
-187 RQVNTE
+187 RQENTE

-261 LKGKA
+261 LKGKPKT
-266 GSGKPKS
+266 GKPKS

-356 NLPQSHPYYTL
+356 NLPATHPYYTVN
-367 TKNAAGLITNM
+367 KNATTGLITSM
-378 NLTQAG
+378 NLTTAG
-384 INQARRLDSIAYTSN
+384 INQARKLDSIAYTSN

-405 GFSNHT
+405 GFSNNT

-443 IDAAGSRNGSIWSPE
+443 IDAAGSRNGSNWSPE

-477 NLANFALHRLGK
+477 NLSNFALHRLGK
-489 ETNRVNFIAFGDP
+489 ETNRVNFVAFGDP
-502 RASLH
+502 RANLH

-512 NPTEILPGKTFSTK
+512 NPDKLIAGRTLGTK
-526 KNAFGTESV
+526 NNTFGTEII
-535 DYSSFSNFK
+535 DYSSYSMFK
-544 HGWRN
+544 HGWKN
-549 RYYYYEAQQFRNET
+549 RYYYYEAQQFRNES
-563 RMFYEGERL
+563 RLFYDGERL
-572 KFSSGVDF
+572 NFSTGIDF

-587 DYIIYMDYD
+587 DYLIYNDYD
-596 TNFPTIKDFQAK
+596 TNYPSVEAFKAK

-615 RELGIVSNQEQG
+615 RELGIVPNQERG
-627 SNMYP
+627 SNMFP
-632 VIDLG
+632 IIDVG
-637 VFTQAS
+637 AFIQAS
-643 YTLGERI
+643 YTIGEKL

-661 RIRRSG
+661 RIRRTG
-667 GFGWAT
+667 GFGFAN
-673 SPRLSAIYNGEYTTF
+673 SPRLSVIYNSEYATF

-701 LTRYATTTTRIPN
+701 LTRYSTGAGRTPN
-714 SRLQP
+714 PKLQP

-724 LNFEYL
+724 LNLEYL
-730 GNLRNGELGWDVNAF
+730 GHIGNRGLGWDINAF
-745 GYFINNAVALKTIST
+745 GYLIENAVASST
-760 SPTVTQNINLGK
+760 RNGIRQNINIGK
-772 YRTFGLM
+772 YRTLGLM
-779 SGFYFKPKSRDW
+779 SGFYYKPKSRDW
-791 NIQVNHTYF
+791 NIQANHTYF
-800 YPQLTEA
+800 FPQLTEA
-807 AEDAGY
+807 AADAG
-813 KKIPVRLGDIAS
+813 IEVPVRLGDIAS

-830 SVTKQTQMGKLSN
+830 SLTKQTHMGIFSN

-856 IGDSTTQTKN
+856 IGKNTTSSKN
-866 IGVNGSKENIPAYL
+866 IGLDGKGSPIPEYL

-889 LKTLPMLRLDVSVEN
+889 LKALPILRLDVSVEN

-936 LGATYGELSQPYIP
+936 LGATYGDLSQPYIP
-950 QRPRFFLVRLSYSL
+950 QRPRFFLVRLTYSL

>member
-1 MKNSLSVLF
+1 MKNTLSVLF
-10 LLFLLVCSA
+10 LLFLMVCSA

-58 QSFGNVTEL
+58 QSFGNATEL

-88 AYIEQIINSNS
+88 AYIEQIISSNS
-99 NFVSSYRNIVFDDIL
+99 NFASSYRNIVFDDIL

-162 LSDLPGFDISKV
+162 LSDLPGFDISKT
-174 FSGAGANIYQMGF
+174 FSGAGSNIYQMGF
-187 RQVNTE
+187 RQENTE

-261 LKGKA
+261 LKGKPK
-266 GSGKPKS
+266 SGKPKS

-296 RGSAAAFQVTGR
+296 RGTRAAFQATGR

-317 SSAEFF
+317 SSADFF
-323 DYAPDD
+323 DYSVDD
-329 INSLIYT
+329 LKSLIYT
-336 KMNMSGKAGSYSFE
+336 KMNLSGRAGSYSFE

-356 NLPQSHPYYTL
+356 NLPQTHPYYNVN
-367 TKNAAGLITNM
+367 KNATTGLITSM
-378 NLTQAG
+378 TLTPAG
-384 INQARRLDSIAYTSN
+384 ISQARRLDSIAYTSN

-463 AQYDRQLTE
+463 AQYDRQLSD

-477 NLANFALHRLGK
+477 NLSNFALHRLGK
-489 ETNRVNFIAFGDP
+489 ETNRVNFNAFGDP
-502 RASLH
+502 RANLH

-512 NPTEILPGKTFSTK
+512 NPDQLIAGRTFATK
-526 KNAFGTESV
+526 NNAFGTEII
-535 DYSSFSNFK
+535 DYSSYTMFK
-544 HGWRN
+544 HGWKN
-549 RYYYYEAQQFRNET
+549 RYYYYEAQQFRNES
-563 RMFYEGERL
+563 RLFYDGERL
-572 KFSSGVDF
+572 NFSTGIDF

-587 DYIIYMDYD
+587 DYLIYNDYD
-596 TNFPTIKDFQAK
+596 TNYPSIDAFNAK

-615 RELGIVSNQEQG
+615 RELGIVPNQERG
-627 SNMYP
+627 SNMFP
-632 VIDLG
+632 IIDVG
-637 VFTQAS
+637 AFIQAN
-643 YTLGERI
+643 YTIGEKI

-661 RIRRSG
+661 RIRRTG
-667 GFGWAT
+667 GFGWAN
-673 SPRLSAIYNGEYTTF
+673 SPRLSAIYNSEYATF

-701 LTRYATTTTRIPN
+701 LTRYSTGAGRTPN
-714 SRLQP
+714 PKLQP

-724 LNFEYL
+724 LNLEYL
-730 GNLRNGELGWDVNAF
+730 GHIGNGGLGWDVNAF
-745 GYFINNAVALKTIST
+745 GYLIENAVASST
-760 SPTVTQNINLGK
+760 RNGIRQNINIGK
-772 YRTFGLM
+772 YRTLGLM
-779 SGFYFKPKSRDW
+779 SGFYYKPKSRDW
-791 NIQVNHTYF
+791 NIQANHTYF

-807 AEDAGY
+807 AADAG
-813 KKIPVRLGDIAS
+813 IEVPVRLGDIAS

-830 SVTKQTQMGKLSN
+830 SITKQTHMGIFSN

-856 IGDSTTQTKN
+856 IGKNTTSSKN
-866 IGVNGSKENIPAYL
+866 VGLDGTGSPIPEYL

-928 TFNMPGGV
+928 TFNMPGAV
-936 LGATYGELSQPYIP
+936 AGAPYGDLSQPYIP

>member
-1 MKNSLSVLF
+1 MKNTLSVLF
-10 LLFLLVCSA
+10 LLFLIVCSA
-19 PAFAQNGT
+19 PAYAQNGT
-27 CNVNTIEISTDS
+27 CNVNTIEISTES

-50 NLELCVQN
+50 NLVLCVQN
-58 QSFGNVTEL
+58 QSFGDVTLL

-82 RLDDAK
+82 NLDEAK
-88 AYIEQIINSNS
+88 LYIEQIISSNS
-99 NFVSSYRNIVFDDIL
+99 NFTSGFRNIVFDDIL

-162 LSDLPGFDISKV
+162 LSDLPGFDISKT
-174 FSGAGANIYQMGF
+174 FSGAGSNIYQMGF
-187 RQVNTE
+187 RQENTE

-248 ITYSPREIPEDHL
+248 ITYSPRDIPEDHL
-261 LKGKA
+261 LKGKPK
-266 GSGKPKS
+266 SGKPKK

-308 IYRSDEHDM
+308 MYRSDEHDM
-317 SSAEFF
+317 SSADFF
-323 DYAPDD
+323 DYSVDD
-329 INSLIYT
+329 LKSLIYT
-336 KMNMSGKAGSYSFE
+336 KMNLSGKAGSYSFE

-356 NLPQSHPYYTL
+356 NLPQTHPYYNVN
-367 TKNAAGLITNM
+367 KNATTGLITSM
-378 NLTQAG
+378 TLTPAG
-384 INQARRLDSIAYTSN
+384 IAQAKKLDSIAYTSN

-411 DDYFFSAKLMV
+411 DDYFFSAKLTV

-463 AQYDRQLTE
+463 AQYDRQLSE

-477 NLANFALHRLGK
+477 NLSNFALHRLGK
-489 ETNRVNFIAFGDP
+489 ETNRVNFNAFGDP
-502 RASLH
+502 RANLH

-512 NPTEILPGKTFSTK
+512 NPDQLIAGRTFATK
-526 KNAFGTESV
+526 NNAFGTEII
-535 DYSSFSNFK
+535 DYSSYTMFK
-544 HGWRN
+544 HGWKN
-549 RYYYYEAQQFRNET
+549 RYYYYEAQQFRNES
-563 RMFYEGERL
+563 RLFYDGERL
-572 KFSSGVDF
+572 NFSTGIDF

-587 DYIIYMDYD
+587 DYLIYNDYD
-596 TNFPTIKDFQAK
+596 TNYPSIEAFKAK

-615 RELGIVSNQEQG
+615 RELGIVPNQERG
-627 SNMYP
+627 SNMFP
-632 VIDLG
+632 IIDVG
-637 VFTQAS
+637 AFIQAN
-643 YTLGERI
+643 YTIGEKI

-661 RIRRSG
+661 RIRRTG
-667 GFGWAT
+667 GFGWAN
-673 SPRLSAIYNGEYTTF
+673 SPRLSAIYNSEYTTF

-701 LTRYATTTTRIPN
+701 LTRYSTGAGRTPN
-714 SRLQP
+714 PKLQP

-724 LNFEYL
+724 LNLEYL
-730 GNLRNGELGWDVNAF
+730 GHIGNGSLGWDINAF
-745 GYFINNAVALKTIST
+745 GYLIENAVASST
-760 SPTVTQNINLGK
+760 RNGIRQNINIGK
-772 YRTFGLM
+772 YRTLGLM
-779 SGFYFKPKSRDW
+779 SGFYYKPKSRDW
-791 NIQVNHTYF
+791 NIQANHTYF

-807 AEDAGY
+807 AADAGVEV
-813 KKIPVRLGDIAS
+813 PVRLGDIAS

-830 SVTKQTQMGKLSN
+830 SLTKQTHMGILSN

-856 IGDSTTQTKN
+856 IGKNTTSSKN
-866 IGVNGSKENIPAYL
+866 IGLDGKGSPIPEYL
-880 ILHGNIGFK
+880 ILHGNVGFK

-928 TFNMPGGV
+928 TFNMPGAV
-936 LGATYGELSQPYIP
+936 AGAAYGDLSQPYIP
-950 QRPRFFLVRLSYSL
+950 QRPRFFLVRLTYSL

>member
-19 PAFAQNGT
+19 PVFAQNGT

-88 AYIEQIINSNS
+88 VYIEQIISTNS

-134 DLNTAPATVKLVTQ
+134 DLNTAPATVKLVTH

-162 LSDLPGFDISKV
+162 LSDLPGFDISKT
-174 FSGAGANIYQMGF
+174 FSGAGSNIYQMGF
-187 RQVNTE
+187 RQENTE

-225 VEVLYGPSSTMYGP
+225 VEILYGPSSTMYGP

-261 LKGKA
+261 LKGKS
-266 GSGKPKS
+266 GSRKPKS

-280 QAGNLNTYS
+280 QAGNFNTYS

-329 INSLIYT
+329 INSLVYT
-336 KMNMSGKAGSYSFE
+336 KMNMTGKAGSYSFE

-356 NLPQSHPYYTL
+356 NLPLTHPYYTVN
-367 TKNAAGLITNM
+367 KNTEGLITSM
-378 NLTQAG
+378 TLTQEG

-405 GFSNHT
+405 GFSNQT

-443 IDAAGSRNGSIWSPE
+443 IDAAGSRNGSNWSPE

-477 NLANFALHRLGK
+477 NLSNFALHRLGK

-502 RASLH
+502 RANLH

-512 NPTEILPGKTFSTK
+512 NPTELLPAKTFSTK
-526 KNAFGTESV
+526 KNSFGTESI
-535 DYSSFSNFK
+535 DYLSFSSFK

-587 DYIIYMDYD
+587 DYLIYMDYD
-596 TNFPTIKDFQAK
+596 TNFPDTKAFKAK
-608 QDTISLA
+608 QDTISFA
-615 RELGIVSNQEQG
+615 RELGIVPNQERG

-632 VIDLG
+632 IIDLG
-637 VFTQAS
+637 VFIQAS

-667 GFGWAT
+667 GFGFAN
-673 SPRLSAIYNGEYTTF
+673 SPRLSLIYNTEYTTF

-701 LTRYATTTTRIPN
+701 LTRYSTGAGRTPN
-714 SRLQP
+714 PNLRP

-724 LNFEYL
+724 LNIEYL
-730 GNLRNGELGWDVNAF
+730 GHLGNEGLGWDINAF
-745 GYFINNAVALKTIST
+745 GYLIDNAVASST
-760 SPTVTQNINLGK
+760 RNGIRQNINIGK
-772 YRTFGLM
+772 YRTTGLM
-779 SGFYFKPKSRDW
+779 SGFYYKPKSRDW
-791 NIQVNHTYF
+791 NIQANHTYF
-800 YPQLTEA
+800 FPQLIQA
-807 AEDAGY
+807 AEDSG
-813 KKIPVRLGDIAS
+813 IEVPVRLGDIAS

-830 SVTKQTQMGKLSN
+830 SITKQTHMGILSN
-843 VLNLRANYVSERP
+843 ILNLRANYVSERP
-856 IGDSTTQTKN
+856 IGKNTTSSKN
-866 IGVNGSKENIPAYL
+866 VGIDGKGSPIPEYL
-880 ILHGNIGFK
+880 ILHGNVGFK

-928 TFNMPGGV
+928 TFNMPGAV
-936 LGATYGELSQPYIP
+936 PGAPYGDLSQPYIP

>member
-1 MKNSLSVLF
+1 
-10 LLFLLVCSA
+10 
-19 PAFAQNGT
+19 
-27 CNVNTIEISTDS
+27 
-39 YEIGDFASVKR
+39 
-50 NLELCVQN
+50 
-58 QSFGNVTEL
+58 
-67 NKARELL
+67 
-74 ALTAIVED
+74 
-82 RLDDAK
+82 
-88 AYIEQIINSNS
+88 
-99 NFVSSYRNIVFDDIL
+99 
-114 AEVKREN
+114 
-121 VGVTVSSVSKKAE
+121 
-134 DLNTAPATVKLVTQ
+134 
-148 EEIMDRGYKDLVDV
+148 MDRGYKDLVDV

-248 ITYSPREIPEDHL
+248 ITYSPREIPIDHL
-261 LKGKA
+261 LKGKPKSA
-266 GSGKPKS
+266 KPKS

-308 IYRSDEHDM
+308 VYRSDEHDM

-336 KMNMSGKAGSYSFE
+336 KMNLSGKAGSYSFE

-356 NLPQSHPYYTL
+356 NLPATHPYYTVN
-367 TKNAAGLITNM
+367 KNATTGLITSM
-378 NLTQAG
+378 NLTTAG
-384 INQARRLDSIAYTSN
+384 INQARKLDSIAYTSK

-443 IDAAGSRNGSIWSPE
+443 IDAAGSRNGSNWSPE

-472 KISIS
+472 KFSIS
-477 NLANFALHRLGK
+477 NLSNFALHRLGK
-489 ETNRVNFIAFGDP
+489 ETNRVNFVAFGDP
-502 RASLH
+502 RANLH

-512 NPTEILPGKTFSTK
+512 NPDKLIAGRTLGTK
-526 KNAFGTESV
+526 NNTFGTEII
-535 DYSSFSNFK
+535 DYSSYSMFK
-544 HGWRN
+544 HGWKN
-549 RYYYYEAQQFRNET
+549 RYYYYEAQQFRNES
-563 RMFYEGERL
+563 RLFYDGERL
-572 KFSSGVDF
+572 NFSTGVDF

-587 DYIIYMDYD
+587 DYLIYNDYD
-596 TNFPTIKDFQAK
+596 TNYPSVEAFKAK

-615 RELGIVSNQEQG
+615 RELGIVPNQERG
-627 SNMYP
+627 SNMFP
-632 VIDLG
+632 IIDVG
-637 VFTQAS
+637 AFIQAS
-643 YTLGERI
+643 YTIGEKL

-661 RIRRSG
+661 RIRRTG
-667 GFGWAT
+667 GFGFAN
-673 SPRLSAIYNGEYTTF
+673 SPRLSVIYNSEYATF

-701 LTRYATTTTRIPN
+701 LTRYSTGAGRTPN
-714 SRLQP
+714 PKLQP

-724 LNFEYL
+724 LNLEYL
-730 GNLRNGELGWDVNAF
+730 GHIGNRGLGWDVNAF
-745 GYFINNAVALKTIST
+745 GYLIENAVASST
-760 SPTVTQNINLGK
+760 RNGIRQNINIGK
-772 YRTFGLM
+772 YRTLGLM
-779 SGFYFKPKSRDW
+779 SGFYYKPKSRDW
-791 NIQVNHTYF
+791 NIQANHTYF
-800 YPQLTEA
+800 FPQLTEA
-807 AEDAGY
+807 AADAG
-813 KKIPVRLGDIAS
+813 IEVPVRLGDIAS

-830 SVTKQTQMGKLSN
+830 SLTKQTHMGIFSN

-856 IGDSTTQTKN
+856 IGKNTTSSKN
-866 IGVNGSKENIPAYL
+866 IGLDGKGSPIPEYL

-889 LKTLPMLRLDVSVEN
+889 LKALPILRLDVSVEN

-936 LGATYGELSQPYIP
+936 LGGTYGDLSQPYIP
-950 QRPRFFLVRLSYSL
+950 QRPRFFLVRLTYSL